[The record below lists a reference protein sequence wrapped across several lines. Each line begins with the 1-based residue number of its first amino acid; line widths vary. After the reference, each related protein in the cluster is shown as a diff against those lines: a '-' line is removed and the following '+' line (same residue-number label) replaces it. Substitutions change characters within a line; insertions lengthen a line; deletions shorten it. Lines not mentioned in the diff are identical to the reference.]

1 MYRDRMPEGTG
12 GRELAGLRALVTG
25 GASGI
30 GLATARTFV
39 AQGAAVAVLDR
50 DPVEYGEVL
59 ALEAD
64 IGDDRAVRKAVATA
78 VQALGG
84 LDILVN
90 NAAIGAVGTIE
101 DQSDEEWHH
110 VFDVNVIGLVRVT
123 EPRCRRCVP
132 LRTPRS

>member
-1 MYRDRMPEGTG
+1 MYRDRMPEGNG
-12 GRELAGLRALVTG
+12 VRELAGLRALVTG

-30 GLATARTFV
+30 GLATARTFI
-39 AQGAAVAVLDR
+39 ARGAAVAVLDR

-64 IGDDRAVRKAVATA
+64 SGDDQAVRKAVAAA
-78 VQALGG
+78 VQGLGG

-101 DQSDEEWHH
+101 DHSDE
-110 VFDVNVIGLVRVT
+110 
-123 EPRCRRCVP
+123 
-132 LRTPRS
+132 

>member
-12 GRELAGLRALVTG
+12 VRELDGLRALVTG

-39 AQGAAVAVLDR
+39 AQGAVVAVLDR
-50 DPVEYGEVL
+50 DPVEHREVL
-59 ALEAD
+59 APEAD

-78 VQALGG
+78 VQELGG

-101 DQSDEEWHH
+101 DQSDE
-110 VFDVNVIGLVRVT
+110 
-123 EPRCRRCVP
+123 
-132 LRTPRS
+132 